1 METELDAMAAVCDRL
16 TGGVMFHSDHA
27 DLMSFLGLGRFAEMH
42 EEGFLHDSRALRD
55 MRSECIERL
64 GRIPPQGDQR
74 RGVTL
79 SKLMA
84 YSRPDLSA
92 SDRYK
97 LATESLTAWAE
108 WERGTAEALNEA
120 KSLLDGVLWRRVD
133 KLARGAEDEAVEA
146 ETLSMEAMACDMA
159 HVYDMQR

>member
-1 METELDAMAAVCDRL
+1 METELDAMASVCDRL
-16 TGGVMFHSDHA
+16 TGGLMFHSDHA
-27 DLMSFLGLGRFAEMH
+27 DLMRFLGLEGFAEMH
-42 EEGFLHDSRALRD
+42 EYGFAHDSRALRR
-55 MRSECIERL
+55 MRSDCIERL

-74 RGVTL
+74 RGAAL

-84 YSRPDLSA
+84 YSRSDLSA

-97 LATESLTAWAE
+97 LTVDSLRAWAE
-108 WERGTAEALNEA
+108 WERGTAQVLNDA
-120 KSLLDGVLWRRVD
+120 KSLLDGALWKRVD